1 MRPVAKTKEKRSVD
15 MQIMRDWVEPGSRV
29 LDLGCGRGVLLD
41 YLKNS
46 RKAETVGVD
55 LDASKI
61 HSCVK
66 RGLNAYLGDMTEFMQ
81 AFPDK
86 HFDRVLCSRTVQE
99 LEDPTKIIQEAL
111 RVSKNVTMGFV
122 NHAYWRNRVS
132 MLTQGSKVVNEVYP
146 ESWWNSRL
154 ANPVS
159 VNQFEAFCKAHGFKI
174 ERCVYLRGDWKREV
188 KRFPNWFCGY
198 AIYDLSAD

>member
-1 MRPVAKTKEKRSVD
+1 
-15 MQIMRDWVEPGSRV
+15 MQIMRDWVEPKSRV

-41 YLKNS
+41 FLKNS
-46 RKAETVGVD
+46 RKAEVVGVD
-55 LDASKI
+55 LDPSKI

-66 RGLNAYLGDMTEFMQ
+66 RGLNAYLGDMMEFMQ

-99 LEDPTKIIQEAL
+99 LDDPTMVIKEAL

-122 NHAYWRNRVS
+122 NHGYWRNRMS
-132 MLTQGSKVVNEVYP
+132 MLASGTKVRNEVYP
-146 ESWWNSRL
+146 EAWWDSRL
-154 ANPVS
+154 SNPVS
-159 VNQFEAFCKAHGFKI
+159 VNQFEAFCAEHGFEI
-174 ERCVYLRGDWKREV
+174 ERSVYLRGNWKREA

-198 AIYDLSAD
+198 AIYDLASR